1 MAENIV
7 AGLFGLNPQMYG
19 EQQRRSALQEGIDL
33 AQLDPAS
40 RGAAMTY
47 AGARGLGGAIAG
59 AMGIEDSQLK
69 LISARNSVF
78 QQIDQSNPESMMQG
92 IKMLSQMGDNQGA
105 MALADYYRKAQG
117 NVAQIQQ
124 RLAAAKASE
133 ATATRERLPAVNPDI
148 QIAQEI
154 SSLKDGITQLEKV
167 EQTPEN
173 LRTKNIL
180 TYKLAELERL
190 TNKDKPDL
198 TTNEFKNAS
207 KLALTAGPEGS
218 PEYKAKFATE
228 FERLTANKEGRG
240 NINKIGIAVSP
251 KGKAVYLDVNKD
263 LQFIYDKDASGAQV
277 RVPFTGDL
285 VQKTEGEG
293 GGAGG
298 AAGTGTVEV
307 VDPKNP
313 TKTIIVT
320 KAEAVSK
327 GLTPAKAIEG
337 LTPQMRQNLEKSYPQ
352 ATASL
357 RSYQSKSASF
367 IKDVEALRDSE
378 GLDSIT
384 GFAAGRAPGFTD
396 AGRKAVALY
405 DKVIA
410 KGGFQVLQEMR
421 DMSKTG
427 GALGNISDREN
438 TQLKAAF
445 AAIDRKQSGDDVR
458 AALDNLIIELQSWST
473 RVKDAYDL
481 TYEYRKANVPS
492 ETLATQYVEIKVLPD
507 GRKLGKKADGTIEE
521 IK

>member
-1 MAENIV
+1 
-7 AGLFGLNPQMYG
+7 MYG
-19 EQQRRSALQEGIDL
+19 EQQRRSALREGVEL

-59 AMGIEDSQLK
+59 AMGIEDPQLK
-69 LISARNSVF
+69 LISARNTIA
-78 QQIDQSNPESMMQG
+78 QQIDQTNPDSILKGAQ
-92 IKMLSQMGDNQGA
+92 MLAQMGDQQGA
-105 MALADYYRKAQG
+105 MALAQYARQAQG
-117 NVAQIQQ
+117 DVAQIQQ

-133 ATATRERLPAVNPDI
+133 ATATRERLPAVNPNI
-148 QIAQEI
+148 QISDQIA
-154 SSLKDGITQLEKV
+154 SLKDGIAQLEEAEK
-167 EQTPEN
+167 TPEN
-173 LRTKNIL
+173 LRTKNLL
-180 TYKLAELERL
+180 TYKLAELERM
-190 TNKDKPDL
+190 TDKVKPDA

-207 KLALTAGPEGS
+207 ALALTAGPEGS
-218 PEYKAKFATE
+218 PEYKTRFATE
-228 FERLTANKEGRG
+228 FERLTASKEGRG
-240 NINKIGIAVSP
+240 NINKIGVAAGS
-251 KGKAVYLDVNKD
+251 GKAVYLDVNKD
-263 LQFIYDKDASGAQV
+263 VQFIYDKDASGAQV
-277 RVPFTGDL
+277 RVPFTGSL
-285 VQKTEGEG
+285 VQKADGE

-320 KAEAVSK
+320 KAEAVSNR
-327 GLTPAKAIEG
+327 LTPAKAIEG

-357 RSYQSKSASF
+357 RGHISKTASF
-367 IKDVEALRDSE
+367 IKDIEALRNSE

-396 AGRKAVALY
+396 AGRAAVALY
-405 DKVIA
+405 DKVVA
-410 KGGFQVLQEMR
+410 KGGFQVLQDMR

-445 AAIDRKQSGDDVR
+445 AAIDRKQSADDVR
-458 AALDNLIIELQSWST
+458 AALDNLIIELKGSVG

-481 TYEYRKANVPS
+481 TYEYRRANVAPS
-492 ETLATQYVEIKVLPD
+492 ASGVDSNNPLLK
-507 GRKLGKKADGTIEE
+507 
-521 IK
+521 

>member
-1 MAENIV
+1 MAESNIV
-7 AGLFGLNPQMYG
+7 AGLFGMTPEMYQG
-19 EQQRRSALQEGIDL
+19 QQYNQDLKRSYEL
-33 AQLDPAS
+33 AQLDP
-40 RGAAMTY
+40 GAA
-47 AGARGLGGAIAG
+47 ARAQLGASVGQLGRGVAG
-59 AMGIEDSQLK
+59 AMGIEDPQLK
-69 LISARNSVF
+69 LISARNTIA
-78 QQIDQSNPESMMQG
+78 QQIDQTNPESILQG
-92 IKMLSQMGDNQGA
+92 AKMLSQMGDQQGA
-105 MALADYYRKAQG
+105 MALAQYARQAQSEI
-117 NVAQIQQ
+117 AQAQQ

-133 ATATRERLPAVNPDI
+133 ATATRERQPAINPSI

-154 SSLKDGITQLEKV
+154 ASLKDGITQLEAA

-190 TNKDKPDL
+190 SNKDKPDL

-207 KLALTAGPEGS
+207 KLALMAGPEGS

-228 FERLTANKEGRG
+228 FERLTAKNEGRP
-240 NINKIGIAVSP
+240 NINKIGVAAGTAKP
-251 KGKAVYLDVNKD
+251 VYLDVNKD
-263 LQFIYDKDASGAQV
+263 FQFIYDKDATGAQV
-277 RVPFTGDL
+277 RVPYTGSL
-285 VQKTEGEG
+285 VQKAEGE

-320 KAEAVSK
+320 KAEAVSNR
-327 GLTPAKAIEG
+327 LTPAKAIEG

-357 RSYQSKSASF
+357 RSYQSKSVSF
-367 IKDVEALRDSE
+367 IKDLENLRDSE

-410 KGGFQVLQEMR
+410 KGGFQVLQDMR

-427 GALGNISDREN
+427 GALGNVSDREN

-445 AAIDRKQSGDDVR
+445 AAIDRKQNADDVR
-458 AALDNLIIELQSWST
+458 AAIDNLIEELKGSQG

-481 TYEYRKANVPS
+481 TYEYRRANVAPS
-492 ETLATQYVEIKVLPD
+492 ASGVDPNNPLL
-507 GRKLGKKADGTIEE
+507 RN
-521 IK
+521 

>member
-1 MAENIV
+1 MADNIV
-7 AGLFGLNPQMYG
+7 AGLFGLTPEMYG
-19 EQQRRSALQEGIDL
+19 EQQRRSSLREGIEL
-33 AQLDPAS
+33 AQLDPAA
-40 RGAAMTY
+40 RGASMTY
-47 AGARGLGGAIAG
+47 AGARGLGGALAG
-59 AMGIEDSQLK
+59 AMGIEDPQLK
-69 LISARNSVF
+69 LISARNTIA
-78 QQIDQSNPESMMQG
+78 QQIDQTNPESILKGAQ
-92 IKMLSQMGDNQGA
+92 MLAQMGDQQGA
-105 MALADYYRKAQG
+105 MALAQYARQAQG
-117 NVAQIQQ
+117 DVAQTKQ
-124 RLAAAKASE
+124 RLAAALASE
-133 ATATRERLPAVNPDI
+133 ASATRERQPAVNPSI
-148 QIAQEI
+148 QIAQEVA
-154 SSLKDGITQLEKV
+154 SLKDGITQLEAA

-190 TNKDKPDL
+190 SNKDKPDL
-198 TTNEFKNAS
+198 TTNEFKNARVA
-207 KLALTAGPEGS
+207 ALTAGPEGS

-228 FERLTANKEGRG
+228 FERLTAKNEGRG
-240 NINKIGIAVSP
+240 NINKIGVAASP
-251 KGKAVYLDVNKD
+251 AGKAVYLDVNKD

-277 RVPFTGDL
+277 RVPFTGSL
-285 VQKTEGEG
+285 VQKVEGE

-320 KAEAVSK
+320 KAEAVSNR
-327 GLTPAKAIEG
+327 LTPAKAIEG

-357 RSYQSKSASF
+357 RSYQSKSVSF
-367 IKDVEALRDSE
+367 IKDLENLRDSE

-405 DKVIA
+405 DKIVA
-410 KGGFQVLQEMR
+410 KGGFQVLQDMR

-427 GALGNISDREN
+427 GALGNVSDREN

-458 AALDNLIIELQSWST
+458 AAIDSLIIELQGSQG

-481 TYEYRKANVPS
+481 TYEYRKANAAPS
-492 ETLATQYVEIKVLPD
+492 ASGVDPNNPLL
-507 GRKLGKKADGTIEE
+507 RN
-521 IK
+521 

>member
-7 AGLFGLNPQMYG
+7 AGLFGLTPEMYG
-19 EQQRRSALQEGIDL
+19 EQQRTSALAEGIRL
-33 AQLDPAS
+33 ANLDPAS

-47 AGARGLGGAIAG
+47 AGAKGLGGAIAG
-59 AMGIEDSQLK
+59 AMGIEDPQLK
-69 LISARNSVF
+69 LISTRNTIA
-78 QQIDQSNPESMMQG
+78 QQIDQTNPESILKGAQ
-92 IKMLSQMGDNQGA
+92 MLAQMGDQQGA
-105 MALADYYRKAQG
+105 MALAQYARQAQSEM
-117 NVAQIQQ
+117 AQTQQ
-124 RLAAAKASE
+124 RLAAGRASD
-133 ATATRERLPAVNPDI
+133 AAATRERQPAVNANI
-148 QIAQEI
+148 QLAAEIA
-154 SSLKDGITQLEKV
+154 SLKDGITQLEAA

-190 TNKDKPDL
+190 SNKDKPDA

-207 KLALTAGPEGS
+207 ALALIAGPVGS
-218 PEYKAKFATE
+218 PEYKARFATE
-228 FERLTANKEGRG
+228 FERLTAKNEGRG
-240 NINKIGIAVSP
+240 NINKIGVAASP
-251 KGKAVYLDVNKD
+251 AGKAVYLDVNKD

-277 RVPFTGDL
+277 RVPFTGSL
-285 VQKTEGEG
+285 VQKAEGE

-320 KAEAVSK
+320 KSRAVSES
-327 GLTPAKAIEG
+327 LTPAKAIEG

-357 RSYQSKSASF
+357 RSYQSKSVSF
-367 IKDVEALRDSE
+367 IKDLENLRDSE

-410 KGGFQVLQEMR
+410 KGGFQVLQDMR

-427 GALGNISDREN
+427 GALGNVSDREN

-445 AAIDRKQSGDDVR
+445 AAIDRKQNADDVR
-458 AALDNLIIELQSWST
+458 AAIDNLIEELKGSQG

-481 TYEYRKANVPS
+481 TYEYRRANVAPS
-492 ETLATQYVEIKVLPD
+492 ASGVDPNNPLL
-507 GRKLGKKADGTIEE
+507 RN
-521 IK
+521 

>member
-7 AGLFGLNPQMYG
+7 AGLFGLTPEMYG
-19 EQQRRSALQEGIDL
+19 EQQRTSALAEGIRL

-59 AMGIEDSQLK
+59 AMGIEDPQLK
-69 LISARNSVF
+69 MISAR
-78 QQIDQSNPESMMQG
+78 QQILGQLDQSDPTSLLNG
-92 IKMLSQMGDNQGA
+92 AKILAQMGDQQGA
-105 MALADYYRKAQG
+105 FALSDFARKAQ
-117 NVAQIQQ
+117 VQIAEQQQ
-124 RLAAAKASE
+124 RLAAGRASD
-133 ATATRERLPAVNPDI
+133 AAATRERQPAVNPNI
-148 QIAQEI
+148 QLAAEIA
-154 SSLKDGITQLEKV
+154 SLKDGITQLEAA

-190 TNKDKPDL
+190 SNKDKPDL
-198 TTNEFKNAS
+198 TTNEYKNARVAA
-207 KLALTAGPEGS
+207 LAAGPEGS

-228 FERLTANKEGRG
+228 FERLTAKNERSG
-240 NINKIGIAVSP
+240 NINKIGVAASP
-251 KGKAVYLDVNKD
+251 AGKAVYLDVNKD

-277 RVPFTGDL
+277 RVPFTGSL
-285 VQKTEGEG
+285 VQKAEGE

-357 RSYQSKSASF
+357 RSYQSKSVSF
-367 IKDVEALRDSE
+367 IKDLENLRDSE

-410 KGGFQVLQEMR
+410 KGGFQVLQDMR

-427 GALGNISDREN
+427 GALGNVSDREN

-445 AAIDRKQSGDDVR
+445 AAIDRKQNADDVR
-458 AALDNLIIELQSWST
+458 AAIDNLIEELKGSQG

-481 TYEYRKANVPS
+481 TYEYRRANVAPS
-492 ETLATQYVEIKVLPD
+492 ASGVDPNNPLL
-507 GRKLGKKADGTIEE
+507 RN
-521 IK
+521 

>member
-7 AGLFGLNPQMYG
+7 AGLFGLTPQMYG
-19 EQQRRSALQEGIDL
+19 QQQQNTALAEGIRL
-33 AQLDPAS
+33 AQLDPAA

-59 AMGIEDSQLK
+59 AMGVEDPQLK
-69 LISARNSVF
+69 LISARNSIA
-78 QQIDQSNPESMMQG
+78 QQIDQTNPESILKGAQ
-92 IKMLSQMGDNQGA
+92 MLAQMGDQQGA
-105 MALADYYRKAQG
+105 MALAQYARQAQG
-117 NVAQIQQ
+117 DVAQTQQ

-133 ATATRERLPAVNPDI
+133 AQATRERLPAVNPNI

-154 SSLKDGITQLEKV
+154 SSLKDGLSQLEEAEK
-167 EQTPEN
+167 TPEN
-173 LRTKNIL
+173 LRTRNIL
-180 TYKLAELERL
+180 TYKLAELERM
-190 TNKDKPDL
+190 TSKDKPDL

-218 PEYKAKFATE
+218 PEYKARFATE
-228 FERLTANKEGRG
+228 FERLTATKEGRA
-240 NINKIGIAVSP
+240 NINKIGVAAGTAKP
-251 KGKAVYLDVNKD
+251 VYLDVNND
-263 LQFIYDKDASGAQV
+263 LQFIYDKDATGKQV
-277 RVPFTGDL
+277 RVPFTGSL
-285 VQKTEGEG
+285 VQKAEGEG
-293 GGAGG
+293 GGSKD

-307 VDPKNP
+307 VDPQNP
-313 TKTIIVT
+313 TKTIIVS
-320 KAEAVSK
+320 KAEAVANR
-327 GLTPAKAIEG
+327 LTPAKAIEG
-337 LTPQMRQNLEKSYPQ
+337 LTPQMKQNLEKNYPQ
-352 ATASL
+352 ATSSL

-405 DKVIA
+405 DKIVA

-481 TYEYRKANVPS
+481 TYEYRRANVPQTAS
-492 ETLATQYVEIKVLPD
+492 GVDVNNPL
-507 GRKLGKKADGTIEE
+507 LGPQ
-521 IK
+521 

>member
-1 MAENIV
+1 MADIV
-7 AGLFGLNPQMYG
+7 ASLFGLTPEMYG
-19 EQQRRSALQEGIDL
+19 EQQRTSSLAEGIRL
-33 AQLDPAS
+33 AQLDPAT

-59 AMGIEDSQLK
+59 AMGIEDPQLK
-69 LISARNSVF
+69 LISTRNTIA
-78 QQIDQSNPESMMQG
+78 QQIDQTNPESILQG
-92 IKMLSQMGDNQGA
+92 AKMLSQMGDQQGA
-105 MALADYYRKAQG
+105 MALAQYARQAQSEI
-117 NVAQIQQ
+117 AQAQQ
-124 RLAAAKASE
+124 RLAAGRASD
-133 ATATRERLPAVNPDI
+133 AAATRERQPPVNPSI
-148 QIAQEI
+148 QIAQEVA
-154 SSLKDGITQLEKV
+154 SLKDGITQLEAA

-190 TNKDKPDL
+190 SNKDKPDL
-198 TTNEFKNAS
+198 TTNEFKNARVAA
-207 KLALTAGPEGS
+207 LAAGPEGS

-228 FERLTANKEGRG
+228 FERLTAKNERSG
-240 NINKIGIAVSP
+240 NINKIGVAASP
-251 KGKAVYLDVNKD
+251 AGKAVYLDVNKD

-277 RVPFTGDL
+277 RVPFTGSL
-285 VQKTEGEG
+285 VQKAEGE

-320 KAEAVSK
+320 KSRAVSES
-327 GLTPAKAIEG
+327 LTPAKAIEG

-357 RSYQSKSASF
+357 RSYQSKSVSF
-367 IKDVEALRDSE
+367 IKDLENLRDSE

-410 KGGFQVLQEMR
+410 KGGFQVLQDMR

-427 GALGNISDREN
+427 GALGNVSDREN

-445 AAIDRKQSGDDVR
+445 AAIDRKQNADDVR
-458 AALDNLIIELQSWST
+458 AAIDNLIEELKGSQG

-481 TYEYRKANVPS
+481 TYEYRRANVAPS
-492 ETLATQYVEIKVLPD
+492 ASGVDPNNPLL
-507 GRKLGKKADGTIEE
+507 RN
-521 IK
+521 

>member
-1 MAENIV
+1 M
-7 AGLFGLNPQMYG
+7 
-19 EQQRRSALQEGIDL
+19 L
-33 AQLDPAS
+33 AQ
-40 RGAAMTY
+40 
-47 AGARGLGGAIAG
+47 AG
-59 AMGIEDSQLK
+59 
-69 LISARNSVF
+69 
-78 QQIDQSNPESMMQG
+78 DQ
-92 IKMLSQMGDNQGA
+92 QGA
-105 MALADYYRKAQG
+105 MALAQYARQAQSEM
-117 NVAQIQQ
+117 AQTQQ

-133 ATATRERLPAVNPDI
+133 AQATRERLPAVNPNI
-148 QIAQEI
+148 QISDQIA
-154 SSLKDGITQLEKV
+154 SLKDGITQLEEA

-190 TNKDKPDL
+190 SNKDKPDA

-207 KLALTAGPEGS
+207 VSALTAGPVGS
-218 PEYKAKFATE
+218 PEYKARFATE
-228 FERLTANKEGRG
+228 FERLTATKEGRA
-240 NINKIGIAVSP
+240 NINKIGVAAGTAKP
-251 KGKAVYLDVNKD
+251 VYLDVNND
-263 LQFIYDKDASGAQV
+263 FQFIYDKDATGKQI
-277 RVPFTGDL
+277 RVPFTGSL
-285 VQKTEGEG
+285 VQKAEGE

-320 KAEAVSK
+320 KAEAVANR
-327 GLTPAKAIEG
+327 LTPAKAIEG

-357 RSYQSKSASF
+357 KGHISKTASF
-367 IKDVEALRDSE
+367 IKDIEDLRDSV

-396 AGRKAVALY
+396 AGRAAVALY
-405 DKVIA
+405 DKVVA
-410 KGGFQVLQEMR
+410 KGGFQVLQDMR

-445 AAIDRKQSGDDVR
+445 AAIDRKQSADDVR
-458 AALDNLIIELQSWST
+458 AALDNLIIELKGSVG

-481 TYEYRKANVPS
+481 TYEYRRANVAPS
-492 ETLATQYVEIKVLPD
+492 ASGIDPNNPLL
-507 GRKLGKKADGTIEE
+507 RN
-521 IK
+521 

>member
-7 AGLFGLNPQMYG
+7 AGLFGLTPQAYQG
-19 EQQRRSALQEGIDL
+19 QQYQQDLKRGYEL
-33 AQLDPAS
+33 AQLSP
-40 RGAAMTY
+40 GAAAQANLM
-47 AGARGLGGAIAG
+47 ASVGQLGRGVAG
-59 AMGIEDSQLK
+59 AMGIEDPQLK
-69 LISARNSVF
+69 LISTRNTIA
-78 QQIDQSNPESMMQG
+78 QQIDQTNPESILKGAQ
-92 IKMLSQMGDNQGA
+92 MLAQMGDQQGA
-105 MALADYYRKAQG
+105 MALAQYARQAQSEI
-117 NVAQIQQ
+117 AQAQQ
-124 RLAAAKASE
+124 RLAAGRASD
-133 ATATRERLPAVNPDI
+133 AAATRERQPAVNPNIQLAADI
-148 QIAQEI
+148 A
-154 SSLKDGITQLEKV
+154 SLKDGITQLEAA

-180 TYKLAELERL
+180 TYKLAELERM
-190 TNKDKPDL
+190 TNKDKPDA

-207 KLALTAGPEGS
+207 ALALMAGPVGS
-218 PEYKAKFATE
+218 PEYKARFATE
-228 FERLTANKEGRG
+228 FERLTAKNEGRG
-240 NINKIGIAVSP
+240 NINKIGVAASP
-251 KGKAVYLDVNKD
+251 AGKAVYLDVNKD

-277 RVPFTGDL
+277 RVPFTGSL
-285 VQKTEGEG
+285 VQKAEGE

-320 KAEAVSK
+320 KAEAVSNR
-327 GLTPAKAIEG
+327 LTPAKAIEG

-357 RSYQSKSASF
+357 RSYQSKSVSF
-367 IKDVEALRDSE
+367 IKDLENLRDSE

-410 KGGFQVLQEMR
+410 KGGFQVLQDMR

-427 GALGNISDREN
+427 GALGNVSDREN

-445 AAIDRKQSGDDVR
+445 AAIDRKQNADDVR
-458 AALDNLIIELQSWST
+458 AAIDNLIEELKGSQG

-481 TYEYRKANVPS
+481 TYEYRRANVAPS
-492 ETLATQYVEIKVLPD
+492 ASGVDPNNPLL
-507 GRKLGKKADGTIEE
+507 RN
-521 IK
+521 

>member
-7 AGLFGLNPQMYG
+7 AGLFGLTPEMYG
-19 EQQRRSALQEGIDL
+19 EQQRRSALREGIDL
-33 AQLDPAS
+33 ASLSPGQA
-40 RGAAMTY
+40 GAAMTY
-47 AGARGLGGAIAG
+47 AGARGLTGAIGG
-59 AMGIEDSQLK
+59 AMGIEDPQLK
-69 LISARNSVF
+69 LISAR
-78 QQIDQSNPESMMQG
+78 QQVLGQLDQSDPTSLLNG
-92 IKMLSQMGDNQGA
+92 AKTLAQMGDQQGA
-105 MALADYYRKAQG
+105 FALSDFARKAQ
-117 NVAQIQQ
+117 VQIAEQQQ
-124 RLAAAKASE
+124 RLAAGRASD
-133 ATATRERLPAVNPDI
+133 AAATRERQPAVNPNI
-148 QIAQEI
+148 QLAAEIA
-154 SSLKDGITQLEKV
+154 SLKDGITQLEAA

-190 TNKDKPDL
+190 SNKDKPDA

-207 KLALTAGPEGS
+207 ALALIAGPVGS
-218 PEYKAKFATE
+218 PEYKARFATE
-228 FERLTANKEGRG
+228 FERLTAKNEGRG
-240 NINKIGIAVSP
+240 NINKIGVAASP
-251 KGKAVYLDVNKD
+251 AGKAVYLDVNKD

-277 RVPFTGDL
+277 RVPFTGSL
-285 VQKTEGEG
+285 VQKTEGE

-320 KAEAVSK
+320 KAEAVSNR
-327 GLTPAKAIEG
+327 LTPAKAIEG

-357 RSYQSKSASF
+357 RSYQSKSVSF
-367 IKDVEALRDSE
+367 IKDLENLRDSE

-481 TYEYRKANVPS
+481 TYEYRRANVPQTAS
-492 ETLATQYVEIKVLPD
+492 GVDVNNPL
-507 GRKLGKKADGTIEE
+507 LGPQ
-521 IK
+521 

>member
-1 MAENIV
+1 MATIV
-7 AGLFGLNPQMYG
+7 EGLFGLTPEMYG
-19 EQQRRSALQEGIDL
+19 QQQRTSALSEGIQL
-33 AQLDPAS
+33 AQLDPAA
-40 RGAAMTY
+40 RGQAMIY
-47 AGARGLGGAIAG
+47 AGARGLGNALGGALG
-59 AMGIEDSQLK
+59 AEDPQLK
-69 LISARNSVF
+69 LISARNTIAK
-78 QQIDQSNPESMMQG
+78 QIDQTNPESIMKGAQ
-92 IKMLSQMGDNQGA
+92 MLSQMGDQQGA
-105 MALADYYRKAQG
+105 MALAQYARQAQSEI
-117 NVAQIQQ
+117 AQAQQ
-124 RLAAAKASE
+124 RLAAGRASD
-133 ATATRERLPAVNPDI
+133 AAATRERQPPVNPSI
-148 QIAQEI
+148 QIAQEVA
-154 SSLKDGITQLEKV
+154 SLKDGITQLEAA

-190 TNKDKPDL
+190 SNKDKPDL

-207 KLALTAGPEGS
+207 KLALMAGPEGS

-228 FERLTANKEGRG
+228 FERLTAKNEGRG
-240 NINKIGIAVSP
+240 NINKIGVAASP
-251 KGKAVYLDVNKD
+251 AGKAVYLDVNKD

-277 RVPFTGDL
+277 RVPFTGSL
-285 VQKTEGEG
+285 VQKAEGE

-320 KAEAVSK
+320 KAEAVSNR
-327 GLTPAKAIEG
+327 LTPAKAIEG

-357 RSYQSKSASF
+357 RSYQSKSVSF
-367 IKDVEALRDSE
+367 IKDLENLRDSE

-410 KGGFQVLQEMR
+410 KGGFQVLQDMR

-427 GALGNISDREN
+427 GALGNVSDREN

-445 AAIDRKQSGDDVR
+445 AAIDRKQNADDVR
-458 AALDNLIIELQSWST
+458 AAIDNLIEELKGSQG

-481 TYEYRKANVPS
+481 TYEYRRANVAPS
-492 ETLATQYVEIKVLPD
+492 ASGVDPNNPLL
-507 GRKLGKKADGTIEE
+507 RN
-521 IK
+521 

>member
-7 AGLFGLNPQMYG
+7 AGLFGLTPQMYQN
-19 EQQRRSALQEGIDL
+19 QQYGQDLNRGIAL
-33 AQLDPAS
+33 AQLSP
-40 RGAAMTY
+40 GAAAQ
-47 AGARGLGGAIAG
+47 AGLQASVGQLGRGIAG
-59 AMGIEDSQLK
+59 AMGIEDPQLK
-69 LISARNSVF
+69 LISAR
-78 QQIDQSNPESMMQG
+78 QQVLGQVDQSDPTSLLNG
-92 IKMLSQMGDNQGA
+92 AKILAQMGDQQGA
-105 MALADYYRKAQG
+105 FALSDFARKAQ
-117 NVAQIQQ
+117 VQIAEQQQ
-124 RLAAAKASE
+124 RLAAGRASD
-133 ATATRERLPAVNPDI
+133 AAATRERQPAVNPNI
-148 QIAQEI
+148 QLAAEIA
-154 SSLKDGITQLEKV
+154 SLKDGITQLEAA

-190 TNKDKPDL
+190 SNKDKPDA

-207 KLALTAGPEGS
+207 ALALIAGPVGS
-218 PEYKAKFATE
+218 PEYKARFATE
-228 FERLTANKEGRG
+228 FERLTAKNEGRG
-240 NINKIGIAVSP
+240 NINKIGVAASP
-251 KGKAVYLDVNKD
+251 AGKAVYLDVNKD

-277 RVPFTGDL
+277 RVPFTGSL
-285 VQKTEGEG
+285 VQKAEGE

-320 KAEAVSK
+320 KAEAVSNR
-327 GLTPAKAIEG
+327 LTPAKAIEG

-357 RSYQSKSASF
+357 RSYQSKSVSF
-367 IKDVEALRDSE
+367 IKDLENLRDSE

-410 KGGFQVLQEMR
+410 KGGFQVLQDMR

-427 GALGNISDREN
+427 GALGNVSDREN

-445 AAIDRKQSGDDVR
+445 AAIDRKQNADDVR
-458 AALDNLIIELQSWST
+458 AAIDNLIEELKGSQG

-481 TYEYRKANVPS
+481 TYEYRRANVAPS
-492 ETLATQYVEIKVLPD
+492 ASGVDPNNPLL
-507 GRKLGKKADGTIEE
+507 RN
-521 IK
+521 

>member
-7 AGLFGLNPQMYG
+7 ASLFGLTPQMYG
-19 EQQRRSALQEGIDL
+19 QQQQNTALAEGIRL

-59 AMGIEDSQLK
+59 AMGIEDPQLK
-69 LISARNSVF
+69 LISARNTIA
-78 QQIDQSNPESMMQG
+78 QQIDQTNPESILKGAQ
-92 IKMLSQMGDNQGA
+92 MLAQMGDQQGA
-105 MALADYYRKAQG
+105 MALAQYARQAQSEM
-117 NVAQIQQ
+117 AQTQQ
-124 RLAAAKASE
+124 RLSAAKASE
-133 ATATRERLPAVNPDI
+133 AQAVRERQPAVNPNI
-148 QIAQEI
+148 QISDQIA
-154 SSLKDGITQLEKV
+154 SLKDGLTQLEAA

-173 LRTKNIL
+173 IRTRNIL
-180 TYKLAELERL
+180 TYKLAELERM
-190 TNKDKPDL
+190 TSKDKPDL

-218 PEYKAKFATE
+218 PEYKARFATE

-240 NINKIGIAVSP
+240 NINKIGVAVFP

-263 LQFIYDKDASGAQV
+263 FQYIYDKDASGAQV
-277 RVPFTGDL
+277 RVPFTGSL
-285 VQKTEGEG
+285 VEKAEGE

-307 VDPKNP
+307 VDPQNS

-320 KAEAVSK
+320 KAEAVANR
-327 GLTPAKAIEG
+327 LTPAKAIEG
-337 LTPQMRQNLEKSYPQ
+337 LTPQMRQNLEKNYPQ
-352 ATASL
+352 ATSSL
-357 RSYQSKSASF
+357 KSYQSKSASF

-396 AGRKAVALY
+396 AGRKSVALY

-481 TYEYRKANVPS
+481 TYEYKRANVPS
-492 ETLATQYVEIKVLPD
+492 ATPTNQYVEIKTLPD
-507 GRKLGKKADGTIEE
+507 GRKLGKKADGTVEE

>member
-7 AGLFGLNPQMYG
+7 AGLFGLTPQMYQN
-19 EQQRRSALQEGIDL
+19 QQYGQDLNRGIAL
-33 AQLDPAS
+33 AQLSP
-40 RGAAMTY
+40 GAAAQ
-47 AGARGLGGAIAG
+47 AGLQASVGQLGRGIAG
-59 AMGIEDSQLK
+59 AMGIEDPQLK
-69 LISARNSVF
+69 MISAR
-78 QQIDQSNPESMMQG
+78 QQVLGQVDQSDPTSLLNG
-92 IKMLSQMGDNQGA
+92 AKILAQMGDQQGA
-105 MALADYYRKAQG
+105 FALSDFARKAQ
-117 NVAQIQQ
+117 VQIAEQQQ
-124 RLAAAKASE
+124 RLAAGRASD
-133 ATATRERLPAVNPDI
+133 AAATRERQPAVNPNI
-148 QIAQEI
+148 QLAAEIA
-154 SSLKDGITQLEKV
+154 SLKDGITQLEAA

-190 TNKDKPDL
+190 SNKDKPDA

-207 KLALTAGPEGS
+207 ALALIAGPVGS
-218 PEYKAKFATE
+218 PEYKARFATE
-228 FERLTANKEGRG
+228 FERLTAKNEGRG
-240 NINKIGIAVSP
+240 NINKIGVAASP
-251 KGKAVYLDVNKD
+251 AGKAVYLDVNKD

-277 RVPFTGDL
+277 RVPFTGSL
-285 VQKTEGEG
+285 VQKAEGE

-320 KAEAVSK
+320 KAEAVSNR
-327 GLTPAKAIEG
+327 LTPAKAIEG

-357 RSYQSKSASF
+357 RSYQSKSVSF
-367 IKDVEALRDSE
+367 IKDLENLRDSE

-410 KGGFQVLQEMR
+410 KGGFQVLQDMR

-427 GALGNISDREN
+427 GALGNVSDREN

-445 AAIDRKQSGDDVR
+445 AAIDRKQNADDVR
-458 AALDNLIIELQSWST
+458 AAIDNLIEELKGSQG

-481 TYEYRKANVPS
+481 TYEYRRANVAPS
-492 ETLATQYVEIKVLPD
+492 ASGVDPNNPLL
-507 GRKLGKKADGTIEE
+507 RN
-521 IK
+521 

>member
-7 AGLFGLNPQMYG
+7 AGLFGMTPESYQG
-19 EQQRRSALQEGIDL
+19 QQYQQDLKRGYEL
-33 AQLDPAS
+33 AQLSP
-40 RGAAMTY
+40 GAAAQANLM
-47 AGARGLGGAIAG
+47 ASVGQLGRGVAG
-59 AMGIEDSQLK
+59 AMGIEDPQLK
-69 LISARNSVF
+69 LISARNAIA
-78 QQIDQSNPESMMQG
+78 QQIDQTNPESILKGAQ
-92 IKMLSQMGDNQGA
+92 MLAQAGDQQGA
-105 MALADYYRKAQG
+105 MALAQYARQAQG
-117 NVAQIQQ
+117 DVAQTQQ

-133 ATATRERLPAVNPDI
+133 AQATRERQPAVNPNI

-154 SSLKDGITQLEKV
+154 SSLKDGLTQLEEAEK
-167 EQTPEN
+167 TPEN

-190 TNKDKPDL
+190 TDKVKPDA

-207 KLALTAGPEGS
+207 ALALMAGPEGS
-218 PEYKAKFATE
+218 PEYKARFTTE
-228 FERLTANKEGRG
+228 FERLTAKNEGRG
-240 NINKIGIAVSP
+240 NINKIGIAASP
-251 KGKAVYLDVNKD
+251 AGKAVFLDVNKD
-263 LQFIYDKDASGAQV
+263 FQFIYDKDASGAQV
-277 RVPFTGDL
+277 RVPFTGSL
-285 VQKTEGEG
+285 VQKADGE

-320 KAEAVSK
+320 KAEAVSNR
-327 GLTPAKAIEG
+327 LTPAKAIEG

-357 RSYQSKSASF
+357 RGHISKTASF
-367 IKDVEALRDSE
+367 IKDIEALRDSA
-378 GLDSIT
+378 GLESIT

-396 AGRKAVALY
+396 AGRAAVALY

-410 KGGFQVLQEMR
+410 KGGFQVLQDMR

-445 AAIDRKQSGDDVR
+445 AAIDRKQSADDVR
-458 AALDNLIIELQSWST
+458 AALDNLIIELKGSVG

-481 TYEYRKANVPS
+481 TYEYRKANVAPS
-492 ETLATQYVEIKVLPD
+492 ASGIDPNNPLL
-507 GRKLGKKADGTIEE
+507 RN
-521 IK
+521 

>member
-7 AGLFGLNPQMYG
+7 AGLFGLTPQMYG
-19 EQQRRSALQEGIDL
+19 QQQRTSNLAEGIRL
-33 AQLDPAS
+33 AQLSPDAA
-40 RGAAMTY
+40 GAAMTY
-47 AGARGLGGAIAG
+47 AGAKGLGGAIAG
-59 AMGIEDSQLK
+59 AMGVEDPQLK
-69 LISARNSVF
+69 LISAR
-78 QQIDQSNPESMMQG
+78 QQVLGQVDQSDPTSLLNG
-92 IKMLSQMGDNQGA
+92 AKILAQMGDQQGA
-105 MALADYYRKAQG
+105 FALSDFARKAQ
-117 NVAQIQQ
+117 VQIAEQQQ
-124 RLAAAKASE
+124 RLAAAKASD
-133 ATATRERLPAVNPDI
+133 AAAGRERQLAVNPNI
-148 QIAQEI
+148 QISDQIA
-154 SSLKDGITQLEKV
+154 SLKDGITQLEEA

-173 LRTKNIL
+173 IRTRNIL
-180 TYKLAELERL
+180 TYKLAELERM
-190 TNKDKPDL
+190 TDKVKPDA

-207 KLALTAGPEGS
+207 ALALMAGPEGS

-228 FERLTANKEGRG
+228 FERLTAKNEGRA
-240 NINKIGIAVSP
+240 NINKIGVAAGTAKP
-251 KGKAVYLDVNKD
+251 VYLDVNKD
-263 LQFIYDKDASGAQV
+263 FQFIYDKDASGAQV
-277 RVPFTGDL
+277 RVPFTGSL

-320 KAEAVSK
+320 KAEAVSNR
-327 GLTPAKAIEG
+327 LTPAKAIEG

-357 RSYQSKSASF
+357 KGHISKTASF
-367 IKDVEALRDSE
+367 IKDIEALRNSE

-396 AGRKAVALY
+396 AGRASVALY
-405 DKVIA
+405 DKVVA
-410 KGGFQVLQEMR
+410 KGGFQTLQDMR

-445 AAIDRKQSGDDVR
+445 AAIDRKQSADDVR
-458 AALDNLIIELQSWST
+458 AALDNLIIELKGSVG

-481 TYEYRKANVPS
+481 TYEYRRANAPS
-492 ETLATQYVEIKVLPD
+492 ATPANQYVEIKTLPD
-507 GRKLGKKADGTIEE
+507 GRKLGKKADGTVEE

>member
-7 AGLFGLNPQMYG
+7 AGLFGLTPQMYG
-19 EQQRRSALQEGIDL
+19 EQQRRSALQEGITL

-59 AMGIEDSQLK
+59 ALGIEDPQLK
-69 LISARNSVF
+69 LISTRNTIA
-78 QQIDQSNPESMMQG
+78 QQIDQTNPESILKGAQ
-92 IKMLSQMGDNQGA
+92 MLAQMGDQQGA
-105 MALADYYRKAQG
+105 FALSDFARKAQ
-117 NVAQIQQ
+117 VQIAEQQQ
-124 RLAAAKASE
+124 RLAAGRASD
-133 ATATRERLPAVNPDI
+133 AAATRERQPAVNPNI
-148 QIAQEI
+148 QLAAEIA
-154 SSLKDGITQLEKV
+154 SLKDGITQLEAA

-190 TNKDKPDL
+190 SNKDKPDA

-207 KLALTAGPEGS
+207 ALALMAGPEGS
-218 PEYKAKFATE
+218 PEYKARFATE
-228 FERLTANKEGRG
+228 FERLTAKNEGRG
-240 NINKIGIAVSP
+240 NINKIGVAASP
-251 KGKAVYLDVNKD
+251 AGKAVYLDVNKD

-277 RVPFTGDL
+277 RVPFTGSL
-285 VQKTEGEG
+285 VQKAEGE

-320 KAEAVSK
+320 KAEAVSNR
-327 GLTPAKAIEG
+327 LTPAKAIEG

-352 ATASL
+352 ATSSL

-367 IKDVEALRDSE
+367 IKDLENLRDSE

-410 KGGFQVLQEMR
+410 KGGFQVLQDMR

-427 GALGNISDREN
+427 GALGNVSDREN

-445 AAIDRKQSGDDVR
+445 AAIDRKQNADDVR
-458 AALDNLIIELQSWST
+458 AAIDNLIEELKGSQG

-481 TYEYRKANVPS
+481 TYEYRRANVAPS
-492 ETLATQYVEIKVLPD
+492 ASGVDPNNPLL
-507 GRKLGKKADGTIEE
+507 RN
-521 IK
+521 

>member
-7 AGLFGLNPQMYG
+7 AGLFGMTPESYQG
-19 EQQRRSALQEGIDL
+19 QQYQQDLKRSYEL
-33 AQLDPAS
+33 AQLDP
-40 RGAAMTY
+40 GAA
-47 AGARGLGGAIAG
+47 ARAQLGASVGQLGRGIAG
-59 AMGIEDSQLK
+59 AMGIEDPQLK
-69 LISARNSVF
+69 LISARNAIA
-78 QQIDQSNPESMMQG
+78 QQIDQTNPESILKGAQ
-92 IKMLSQMGDNQGA
+92 MLAQAGDQQGA
-105 MALADYYRKAQG
+105 MALAQYARQAQG
-117 NVAQIQQ
+117 DVAQIQQ

-133 ATATRERLPAVNPDI
+133 AQATRERLPAVNPNI
-148 QIAQEI
+148 QVAAEIA
-154 SSLKDGITQLEKV
+154 SLKDGITQLEEAEK
-167 EQTPEN
+167 TPEN

-190 TNKDKPDL
+190 SNKDKPDA

-207 KLALTAGPEGS
+207 VSALTAGPVGS

-228 FERLTANKEGRG
+228 FERLTTKNEGRG
-240 NINKIGIAVSP
+240 NINKIGIAVFP

-263 LQFIYDKDASGAQV
+263 VQFIYDKDASGAQV
-277 RVPFTGDL
+277 RVPFTGSL
-285 VQKTEGEG
+285 VEKDKGE

-320 KAEAVSK
+320 KARAVSES
-327 GLTPAKAIEG
+327 LTPAKAIEG
-337 LTPQMRQNLEKSYPQ
+337 LTPQMRQNLDKSYPQ

-357 RSYQSKSASF
+357 RGHISKTASF
-367 IKDVEALRDSE
+367 IKDIEALRDSV

-396 AGRKAVALY
+396 AGRAAVALY
-405 DKVIA
+405 DKVVA
-410 KGGFQVLQEMR
+410 KGGFQVLQDMR

-445 AAIDRKQSGDDVR
+445 AAIDRKQSADDVR
-458 AALDNLIIELQSWST
+458 AALDNLIEELKGSVG

-481 TYEYRKANVPS
+481 TYEYRRANVAPS
-492 ETLATQYVEIKVLPD
+492 ASGVDSNNPLLK
-507 GRKLGKKADGTIEE
+507 
-521 IK
+521 

>member
-1 MAENIV
+1 MADNIV

-59 AMGIEDSQLK
+59 AMGIEDPQLK
-69 LISARNSVF
+69 LISARNTIA
-78 QQIDQSNPESMMQG
+78 QQIDQTNPESILQG
-92 IKMLSQMGDNQGA
+92 AKMLSQMGDQQGA
-105 MALADYYRKAQG
+105 MALAQYARQAQSD
-117 NVAQIQQ
+117 VAQTQQ

-133 ATATRERLPAVNPDI
+133 AQATRERQPAVNPNI
-148 QIAQEI
+148 QLAAEIA
-154 SSLKDGITQLEKV
+154 SLKDGITQLEAA

-190 TNKDKPDL
+190 SNKDKPDA

-207 KLALTAGPEGS
+207 ALALMAGPVNS
-218 PEYKAKFATE
+218 PEYKAKFAIE

-240 NINKIGIAVSP
+240 NINKIGIAA
-251 KGKAVYLDVNKD
+251 GTAKAVYLDVNKD

-277 RVPFTGDL
+277 RVPFTGSL
-285 VQKTEGEG
+285 VQKAEGE

-307 VDPKNP
+307 VDPQNP

-320 KAEAVSK
+320 KAEAVSNR
-327 GLTPAKAIEG
+327 LTPAKAIEG

-352 ATASL
+352 ATSSL
-357 RSYQSKSASF
+357 RSYQSKSVSF
-367 IKDVEALRDSE
+367 IKDLENLRDSE

-410 KGGFQVLQEMR
+410 KGGFQVLQDMR

-427 GALGNISDREN
+427 GALGNVSDREN

-458 AALDNLIIELQSWST
+458 AAIDSLIIELKGSQG

-481 TYEYRKANVPS
+481 TYEYKKANVPS
-492 ETLATQYVEIKVLPD
+492 ATPANQYVEIKTLPD

>member
-1 MAENIV
+1 MANIV
-7 AGLFGLNPQMYG
+7 AGLFGLTPEMYG
-19 EQQRRSALQEGIDL
+19 QQQQNTALAEGIRL
-33 AQLDPAS
+33 AQLDPAA

-47 AGARGLGGAIAG
+47 AGARGLGGAIGG
-59 AMGIEDSQLK
+59 AMGIEDPQLK
-69 LISARNSVF
+69 LISAR
-78 QQIDQSNPESMMQG
+78 QQVLGQVDQSDPTSLLNG
-92 IKMLSQMGDNQGA
+92 AKILAQMGDQQGA
-105 MALADYYRKAQG
+105 FALSDFARKAQ
-117 NVAQIQQ
+117 VQIAEQQQ
-124 RLAAAKASE
+124 RLAAGRASD
-133 ATATRERLPAVNPDI
+133 AAATRERQPAVNPNI
-148 QIAQEI
+148 QIAQEVA
-154 SSLKDGITQLEKV
+154 SLKDGITQLEAA

-190 TNKDKPDL
+190 SNKDKPDL

-207 KLALTAGPEGS
+207 KLALMAGPEGS
-218 PEYKAKFATE
+218 PEYKARFATE
-228 FERLTANKEGRG
+228 FERLTAKNEGRG
-240 NINKIGIAVSP
+240 NINKIGVAAGTAKP
-251 KGKAVYLDVNKD
+251 VYLDVNKD
-263 LQFIYDKDASGAQV
+263 FQFIYDKDASGAQI
-277 RVPFTGDL
+277 RVPFTGSL
-285 VQKTEGEG
+285 VQKAEGE

-320 KAEAVSK
+320 KSRAVSES
-327 GLTPAKAIEG
+327 LTPAKAIEG

-357 RSYQSKSASF
+357 RSYQSKSVSF
-367 IKDVEALRDSE
+367 IKDLENLRDSE

-410 KGGFQVLQEMR
+410 KGGFQVLQDMR

-427 GALGNISDREN
+427 GALGNVSDREN

-445 AAIDRKQSGDDVR
+445 AAIDRKQNADDVR
-458 AALDNLIIELQSWST
+458 AAIDNLIEELKGSQG

-481 TYEYRKANVPS
+481 TYEYRRANVAPS
-492 ETLATQYVEIKVLPD
+492 ASGVDPNNPLL
-507 GRKLGKKADGTIEE
+507 RN
-521 IK
+521 

>member
-7 AGLFGLNPQMYG
+7 GSLFGLTPEMYG
-19 EQQRRSALQEGIDL
+19 EQQRRSALREGVEL
-33 AQLDPAS
+33 AQLDPAA

-47 AGARGLGGAIAG
+47 AGARGFGNAIGG
-59 AMGIEDSQLK
+59 AMGIEDPQLK
-69 LISARNSVF
+69 LISARNTIA
-78 QQIDQSNPESMMQG
+78 QQIDQTNPDSILKGAQ
-92 IKMLSQMGDNQGA
+92 MLAQIGDQQGA
-105 MALADYYRKAQG
+105 MALAQYARQAQG
-117 NVAQIQQ
+117 DVAQTKQ
-124 RLAAAKASE
+124 RLAAALASE
-133 ATATRERLPAVNPDI
+133 ASATRERQPAVNPSI
-148 QIAQEI
+148 QIAQEVA
-154 SSLKDGITQLEKV
+154 SLKDGITQLEAA

-173 LRTKNIL
+173 IRTRNIL
-180 TYKLAELERL
+180 TYKLAELERM

-218 PEYKAKFATE
+218 PEYKARFATE
-228 FERLTANKEGRG
+228 FERLTSTKEGRP
-240 NINKIGIAVSP
+240 NINKIGVAAGTAKP
-251 KGKAVYLDVNKD
+251 VYLDVNKD
-263 LQFIYDKDASGAQV
+263 FQFTYDKDASGAQI
-277 RVPFTGDL
+277 RVPFTGSL
-285 VQKTEGEG
+285 VQKAEGE

-320 KAEAVSK
+320 KAEAVSNR
-327 GLTPAKAIEG
+327 LTPAKAIEG

-352 ATASL
+352 ATTSL
-357 RSYQSKSASF
+357 RGHISKTASF
-367 IKDVEALRDSE
+367 IKDIEALRDSA

-396 AGRKAVALY
+396 AGRAAVALY
-405 DKVIA
+405 DKVVA
-410 KGGFQVLQEMR
+410 KGGFQVLQDMR

-445 AAIDRKQSGDDVR
+445 AAIDRKQSADDVR
-458 AALDNLIIELQSWST
+458 LALNNLILELKGSVG

-481 TYEYRKANVPS
+481 TYEYKKANVPQTAS
-492 ETLATQYVEIKVLPD
+492 GVDVNNPL
-507 GRKLGKKADGTIEE
+507 LGPQ
-521 IK
+521 

>member
-7 AGLFGLNPQMYG
+7 AGLFGLTPEMYG
-19 EQQRRSALQEGIDL
+19 EQQRRSALREGVEL
-33 AQLDPAS
+33 AQLDPAA

-47 AGARGLGGAIAG
+47 AGARGLGNAIGGAF
-59 AMGIEDSQLK
+59 GIEDPQLK
-69 LISARNSVF
+69 MISARNTIA
-78 QQIDQSNPESMMQG
+78 QQIDQTNPESILKGAQ
-92 IKMLSQMGDNQGA
+92 MLAQAGDQQGA
-105 MALADYYRKAQG
+105 FALAQYARQAQSEM
-117 NVAQIQQ
+117 AQAQQ

-133 ATATRERLPAVNPDI
+133 ATATRERLPAVNPNI
-148 QIAQEI
+148 QISDQIAN
-154 SSLKDGITQLEKV
+154 LKDGITQLENA

-190 TNKDKPDL
+190 TDKVKPDA

-207 KLALTAGPEGS
+207 ALALMAGPEGS
-218 PEYKAKFATE
+218 PEYKARFTTE
-228 FERLTANKEGRG
+228 FERLTAKNEGRG
-240 NINKIGIAVSP
+240 NINKIGIAASP
-251 KGKAVYLDVNKD
+251 AGKAVYLDVNKD
-263 LQFIYDKDASGAQV
+263 FQFIYDKDASGAQV
-277 RVPFTGDL
+277 RVPFTGSL
-285 VQKTEGEG
+285 VQKADGE

-320 KAEAVSK
+320 KAEAVSNR
-327 GLTPAKAIEG
+327 LTPAKAIEG

-357 RSYQSKSASF
+357 RGHISKTASF
-367 IKDVEALRDSE
+367 IKDIEALRNSE

-396 AGRKAVALY
+396 AGRAAVALY
-405 DKVIA
+405 DKVVA
-410 KGGFQVLQEMR
+410 KGGFQVLQDMR

-445 AAIDRKQSGDDVR
+445 AAIDRKQSADDVR
-458 AALDNLIIELQSWST
+458 AALDNLIIELKGSVG

-481 TYEYRKANVPS
+481 TYEYRRANVAPS
-492 ETLATQYVEIKVLPD
+492 ASGVDPNNPLLRGQ
-507 GRKLGKKADGTIEE
+507 
-521 IK
+521 

>member
-1 MAENIV
+1 MADSMV
-7 AGLFGLNPQMYG
+7 AGLFGLTPEMYQN
-19 EQQRRSALQEGIDL
+19 QQYQQDLKRGYEL
-33 AQLDPAS
+33 AQLSPSAAAQAGLQASVGQLGRGVAGLMGVEDPQ
-40 RGAAMTY
+40 M
-47 AGARGLGGAIAG
+47 
-59 AMGIEDSQLK
+59 K
-69 LISARNSVF
+69 LISARQSIIG
-78 QQIDQSNPESMMQG
+78 QLDQTNPTSMLEG
-92 IKMLSQMGDNQGA
+92 AKILAQMGDQQGA
-105 MALADYYRKAQG
+105 FALADYARKAQSEI
-117 NVAQIQQ
+117 AQAQQ
-124 RLAAAKASE
+124 RLAAGRASD
-133 ATATRERLPAVNPDI
+133 AAATRDRLPAVNPNI

-154 SSLKDGITQLEKV
+154 SSLKDGITQLERA

-180 TYKLAELERL
+180 TYKLAELERI

-228 FERLTANKEGRG
+228 FERLTATKEGRG
-240 NINKIGIAVSP
+240 NIKEIGVAASP
-251 KGKAVYLDVNKD
+251 AGKAVYLDVNND
-263 LQFIYDKDASGAQV
+263 LQFIYDKDATGKQV
-277 RVPFTGDL
+277 RVPFTGSL
-285 VQKTEGEG
+285 VQKTEG

-320 KAEAVSK
+320 KAEAVANR
-327 GLTPAKAIEG
+327 LTPAKAIEG

-357 RSYQSKSASF
+357 RGHISKTASF
-367 IKDVEALRDSE
+367 IQDIEALRNSE

-384 GFAAGRAPGFTD
+384 GFAAGRAPGFTA
-396 AGRKAVALY
+396 AGRAAVALY
-405 DKVIA
+405 DKVVA
-410 KGGFQVLQEMR
+410 KGGFQVLQDMR

-445 AAIDRKQSGDDVR
+445 AAIDRKQSADDVR
-458 AALDNLIIELQSWST
+458 AALDNLIIELKGSVG

-481 TYEYRKANVPS
+481 TYEYRKANVAPS
-492 ETLATQYVEIKVLPD
+492 ASGVDVNNPL
-507 GRKLGKKADGTIEE
+507 LGPK
-521 IK
+521 